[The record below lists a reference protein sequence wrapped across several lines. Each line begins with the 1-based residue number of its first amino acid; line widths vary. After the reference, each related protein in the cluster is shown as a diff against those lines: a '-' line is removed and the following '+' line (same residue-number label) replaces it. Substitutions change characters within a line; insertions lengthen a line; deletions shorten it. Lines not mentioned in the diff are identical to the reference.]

1 MDQSSLLRYLA
12 ETLDRLSIPYLVT
25 GSTAT
30 ITYGEPRFT
39 NGVDI
44 VIDMRKDQV
53 RLFCAAFPQDRFY
66 VSQVAVEQAVQARH
80 QFNIIHPE
88 SELKADLII
97 ASESDFDRSRL
108 TRGRRLAI
116 FPDYAVAFAS
126 PEDVIIK
133 KLEYY
138 RDGGSEKHMRDIASV
153 LKVQGEAID
162 CGYIA
167 KWAARLGLQEIWQAM
182 LDRSQDT
189 T

>member
-1 MDQSSLLRYLA
+1 MDQSSLLRHLA

-25 GSTAT
+25 GSMAT

-39 NGVDI
+39 NDVDI

-53 RLFCAAFPQDRFY
+53 RSFCAAFPLDRFY
-66 VSQVAVEQAVQARH
+66 VSQAAVEQAVQAHH

-88 SELKADLII
+88 SGLKADLII

-108 TRGRRLAI
+108 SRGRRLAI
-116 FPDYAVAFAS
+116 FPDYAVSFAA

-138 RDGGSEKHMRDIASV
+138 REGGSEKHVRDIASV
-153 LKVQGEAID
+153 LKVQGAAID
-162 CGYIA
+162 RAYIA
-167 KWAARLGLQEIWQAM
+167 EWIARLGLQEIWNSVVE
-182 LDRSQDT
+182 RVTDT